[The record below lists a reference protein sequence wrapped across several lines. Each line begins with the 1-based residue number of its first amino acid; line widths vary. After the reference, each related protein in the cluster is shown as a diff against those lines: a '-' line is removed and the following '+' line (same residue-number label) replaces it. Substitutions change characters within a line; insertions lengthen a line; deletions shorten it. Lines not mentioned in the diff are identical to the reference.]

1 MKAIKVCLLVAT
13 ASTMGSD
20 ASSVNERMRLRG
32 VEKAA
37 NESRRRNQEKGEKK
51 NAIAKESTVKEIAKE
66 IQELDDKIIKEE
78 VKLDDEKSVKEQL
91 KELKH
96 AKEKGEKDVVN
107 ELTTDL
113 KTIDIVIKADEKKLK
128 KDKSVKEELKKE
140 KKEKKAKMPKV
151 SSISMFLSSSLI
163 NNHLIFMLIRKRRG
177 RR

>member
-20 ASSVNERMRLRG
+20 ASVNERMRLRG

-128 KDKSVKEELKKE
+128 KDKSVKEELRKE